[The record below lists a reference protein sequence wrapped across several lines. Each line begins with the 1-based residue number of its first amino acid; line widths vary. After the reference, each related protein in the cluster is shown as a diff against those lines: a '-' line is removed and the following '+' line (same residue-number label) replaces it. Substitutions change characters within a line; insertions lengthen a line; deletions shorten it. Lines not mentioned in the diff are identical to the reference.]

1 MSTEKDPKLQD
12 KYFIPL
18 DESEEIPLPM
28 ALSETESFDLAELDS
43 FSLKPHRLKYLKP
56 LILSLVAL
64 FVSLTGWEFI
74 RFIQAMA
81 EWHWIAAAVFG
92 GAGITALLLLA
103 NVVITFFGHQRE
115 MSQVSRLREQSDKH
129 LSETHYGQSTQ
140 WVAELQALYKG
151 KPQAAL
157 LENALQTQPD
167 YNSDAEV
174 VRHLSDNFFDK
185 LDELAL
191 KRVTAYSQQTGVLVA
206 LSPLALLDMGLA
218 LWRNIRMIDE
228 IGQIYGLRP
237 SRMGRIQLFRK
248 LINNMLL
255 ASATELMA
263 DYWTDFSSASL
274 SNVLST
280 RLAQGMGVG
289 LYTARIGIR
298 TMALCRPLSFT
309 KASKPGVK
317 AILPHVKTYLLSK
330 LTGKSEK

>member
-1 MSTEKDPKLQD
+1 
-12 KYFIPL
+12 
-18 DESEEIPLPM
+18 M